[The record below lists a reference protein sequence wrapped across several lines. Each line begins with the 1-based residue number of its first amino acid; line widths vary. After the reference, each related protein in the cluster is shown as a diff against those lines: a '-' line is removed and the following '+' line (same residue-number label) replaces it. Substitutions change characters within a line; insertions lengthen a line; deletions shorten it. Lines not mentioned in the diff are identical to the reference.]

1 MNQLMQKKK
10 TQGRKDT
17 NGITFKNLQ
26 KNMKRLENISRY
38 TKDLLLKLMCSKKA
52 KEKWRHTSEL
62 KRIWEKQIIIN
73 YF

>member
-1 MNQLMQKKK
+1 MGLPSK
-10 TQGRKDT
+10 
-17 NGITFKNLQ
+17 TFK
-26 KNMKRLENISRY
+26 KIMKRLENISRY